1 MRMAFL
7 SFDFGEYSVR
17 LASALAHSA
26 HGEGDAEVLLL
37 LPEHFIDTNRRELD
51 SNLLLYPFAKPRIRQ
66 PVQQLGLIR
75 DLHREIRRFEPDVVH
90 YQHRH
95 PWFNL
100 SLPLFKRYPLV
111 ITIHDPREHAGDS
124 ESRRVPQVISDFG
137 YHRADQVI
145 VHAEYLKRMAVDAVG
160 ISAEKIHVIPMIALG
175 RESEGSIAEDEGHVL
190 FFGRIWGYKGL
201 EYLIR
206 AEPMISEQIP
216 DVRIVIAGEGEDFER
231 YRRMMHHPDRFV
243 VYNEYVSDET
253 RDELFQRASVV
264 VLPYVEA
271 TQSAVIPVAYTFAKP
286 VVATTVGGLPELV
299 DDGRSGYLVPPRD
312 ERAIADAVVRLLR
325 DRELRHQ
332 MGRYGRQMLDAE
344 CAAHVVAGRTL
355 EVYRQAVRERSVP
368 RDDHKP
374 APSSVASSGR
384 E

>member
-1 MRMAFL
+1 MRVAFL

-26 HGEGDAEVLLL
+26 HVEHDAEILLL
-37 LPEHFIDTNRRELD
+37 LPEHFIDANRRELH
-51 SNLLLYPFAKPRIRQ
+51 SKVLVYPFVKPRIRQ
-66 PVQQLGLIR
+66 PLQQVRLIR
-75 DLHREIRRFEPDVVH
+75 DLHREIIRFEPDVVH

-100 SLPLFKRYPLV
+100 SLPLFRRYPLV

-137 YHRADQVI
+137 YHHADQVI
-145 VHAEYLKRMAVDAVG
+145 VHADYLKRMTVDAVG
-160 ISAEKIHVIPMIALG
+160 IPAEKIHVVPMIALG
-175 RESEGSIAEDEGHVL
+175 KEAGDSVVEDECQVL

-206 AEPMISEQIP
+206 AEPLIAEQIP

-231 YRRMMHHPDRFV
+231 YRRMMRHPDRFT

-271 TQSAVIPVAYTFAKP
+271 TQSAVIPIAYTFAKP

-325 DRELRHQ
+325 DRDLRHQ
-332 MGRYGRQMLDAE
+332 MGRYGRRMLDAE
-344 CAAHVVAGRTL
+344 CAPHVVAAKTL
-355 EVYRQAVRERSVP
+355 DVYRQAVRQRSVSKGHQ
-368 RDDHKP
+368 RP
-374 APSSVASSGR
+374 APSNVDSSGR
-384 E
+384 